1 VFTVIDRQ
9 ETTLTKLGEQTWF
22 LSLLIENLA
31 PGKIVSWYD
40 VYAIEI
46 ANSFLHCECRKICD
60 AATSI
65 PIVRGKIPN

>member
-9 ETTLTKLGEQTWF
+9 ETTITALGEQKWF
-22 LSLLIENLA
+22 LSLLMSYAIENLA

-46 ANSFLHCECRKICD
+46 ANSFLHCESPKICN

-65 PIVRGKIPN
+65 PIV